1 MRIANENSSLPT
13 IKSLIPVLATCTLSA
28 PCEGLDHDLDTP
40 GEKLCLPTLH
50 NKSLQS
56 AIQNGIPAPITEDSL
71 WLTKSNCPTFFK
83 AEAGSQPHRRGAS
96 KGRAGHSSWSKLYER
111 RWKDLSLPEV
121 REDSGVPHE
130 TLIKKNHI
138 FAVITEQEKVI
149 ISHKF
154 MYSKVH
160 FDRNERTAVWII
172 THTYRQK
179 NTPVQ
184 QYDYRLKRYTHA
196 HLILPLILTDKPLN
210 P

>member
-13 IKSLIPVLATCTLSA
+13 IKSLIPVLATCMLSA

-40 GEKLCLPTLH
+40 EEKLCLPTLH

-56 AIQNGIPAPITEDSL
+56 TIQNRIPAPITEDSL
-71 WLTKSNCPTFFK
+71 WLTKSNSPTFFK

-96 KGRAGHSSWSKLYER
+96 KGRAGHSRKLLKQIIRASMKGSLSTWSQGGLWCPTWNAYQ
-111 RWKDLSLPEV
+111 
-121 REDSGVPHE
+121 
-130 TLIKKNHI
+130 KNHI

-184 QYDYRLKRYTHA
+184 QYDYRLKRYTHTFNTA
-196 HLILPLILTDKPLN
+196 FN
-210 P
+210 PDR